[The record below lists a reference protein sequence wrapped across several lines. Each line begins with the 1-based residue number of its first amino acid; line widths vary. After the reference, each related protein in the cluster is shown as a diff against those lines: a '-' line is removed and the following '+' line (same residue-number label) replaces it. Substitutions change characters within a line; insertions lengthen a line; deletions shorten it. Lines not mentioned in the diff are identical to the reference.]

1 MRSST
6 YPKNP
11 LKTAGIVLVMAALLA
26 AGLWA
31 ITSRGGLKEAQQKA
45 KAAGIP
51 TTSAE
56 LNPKP
61 GAPAEENAADLL
73 LSYDLEIV
81 SNQSWA
87 KASPAEKE
95 RMMAPAVTKLDAL
108 RAVLDKTYLDFN
120 RDWTQHMESLFHEG
134 PVIKSLIKDLTER
147 AKLHAQQGRTSEA
160 LKDLEVAQHIA
171 HLVHDDVGIIGHLV
185 AVAVH
190 RIKDVAVMDVATTL
204 RSKGQS
210 VEGLQRLLDR
220 EKFPSLARA
229 VKTEAYLISFTESL
243 RPPLGGGLGF
253 EDFRRLYL
261 LEAIKDLES
270 LNKNPDDVLKAAKEI
285 DARFARVTGGL
296 NLSPGNLLYSNSRT
310 SFDDLARASLR
321 SVASRQVAGAYLD
334 ILAFAAQKGR
344 FPNDLTELGGDRTD
358 PFSGNPL
365 GYSRFEGG
373 FKVWS
378 VDGDG
383 LDDKGLSRQE
393 LRKQGAPPDSKRG
406 DIVASWRPK

>member
-1 MRSST
+1 MRSSAN
-6 YPKNP
+6 PKNP
-11 LKTAGIVLVMAALLA
+11 LKIAGLLFMIA
-26 AGLWA
+26 AGLAAVLWT
-31 ITSRGGLKEAQQKA
+31 ITSRDGLKAAQQQA

-87 KASPAEKE
+87 KASPADKE
-95 RMMAPAVTKLDAL
+95 RMMAPADAKLDAL

-160 LKDLEVAQHIA
+160 LKDLEVAQHIT
-171 HLVHDDVGIIGHLV
+171 HLVHDDVGLIGHLV
-185 AVAVH
+185 AVAIH
-190 RIKDVAVMDVATTL
+190 RIKDVAFMDVATTL

-220 EKFPSLARA
+220 EIFPSLARA
-229 VKTEAYLISFTESL
+229 VKTEAYLISFTECL
-243 RPPLGGGLGF
+243 RPAAGGGVGF
-253 EDFRRLYL
+253 EDFRRIYL

-270 LNKNPDDVLKAAKEI
+270 LTKNPDDVLKAAKEI
-285 DARFARVTGGL
+285 DARFARATEGSIFRLATCCIATRVRPSMILPEQASAVWQVGGWRGHTL
-296 NLSPGNLLYSNSRT
+296 ISWRSEPKRDDSPMT
-310 SFDDLARASLR
+310 SPS
-321 SVASRQVAGAYLD
+321 
-334 ILAFAAQKGR
+334 
-344 FPNDLTELGGDRTD
+344 LGGIAPIPSPANPWATPDLKEDSR
-358 PFSGNPL
+358 SG
-365 GYSRFEGG
+365 R
-373 FKVWS
+373 WTATAWTT
-378 VDGDG
+378 
-383 LDDKGLSRQE
+383 R
-393 LRKQGAPPDSKRG
+393 A
-406 DIVASWRPK
+406 